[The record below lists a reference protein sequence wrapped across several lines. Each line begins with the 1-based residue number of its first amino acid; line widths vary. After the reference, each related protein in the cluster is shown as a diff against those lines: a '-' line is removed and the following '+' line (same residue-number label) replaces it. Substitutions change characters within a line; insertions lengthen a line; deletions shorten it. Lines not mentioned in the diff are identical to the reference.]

1 MLEKKPTLCKRFKA
15 QNPNIARGLKVS
27 TAALKGGIKRVVLAT
42 TGFTVVGSIVA
53 ACAAAG
59 VSDISCSDSNCN
71 SSRSLTIGSVGSVV
85 AGIPIGIGFFAAGPA
100 SLAITIPFAISIGTV
115 SITAACVVES
125 IKHSKQAAKKFDEK
139 QARQKKK
146 DLTIKQ

>member
-71 SSRSLTIGSVGSVV
+71 SSRSLTIGSVV

-146 DLTIKQ
+146 DLTKKQ